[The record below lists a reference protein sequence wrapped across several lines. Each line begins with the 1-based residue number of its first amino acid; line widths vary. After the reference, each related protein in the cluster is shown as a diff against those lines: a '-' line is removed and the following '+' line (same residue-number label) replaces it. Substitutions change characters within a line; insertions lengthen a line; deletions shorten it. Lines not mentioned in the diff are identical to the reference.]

1 MISPFIKDEDRQR
14 CIQLMVRDPSDI
26 RQVRVLL
33 VDDDLHSQEKIR
45 QALEGVFIVQC
56 ATSLVEANAY
66 IAAQPPDIL
75 ISEAF
80 LGCESGLDLC
90 RSIRV
95 MPSLR
100 HLPIMIVT
108 THATLED
115 KVAGFDAGAD
125 DYVVK
130 PFDAPHLAAR
140 IRLLL
145 RIKHL
150 EQRENE

>member
-1 MISPFIKDEDRQR
+1 MQCCVQVMGREPPVFRK
-14 CIQLMVRDPSDI
+14 
-26 RQVRVLL
+26 VRVLL
-33 VDDDLHSQEKIR
+33 VDDDPHSQEKIKL
-45 QALEGVFIVQC
+45 ALEGVYIVQC
-56 ATSLVEANAY
+56 ATSLVEARRY
-66 IAAQPPDIL
+66 IVAQPPDVL
-75 ISEAF
+75 ISEVL

-90 RSIRV
+90 RFVRV
-95 MPSLR
+95 MPSFR
-100 HLPIMIVT
+100 HLPIIIVT
-108 THATLED
+108 TRATLED

-145 RIKHL
+145 RIKHI

>member
-1 MISPFIKDEDRQR
+1 MQ
-14 CIQLMVRDPSDI
+14 CCVQVMVREPPAF
-26 RQVRVLL
+26 RKVRVLL
-33 VDDDLHSQEKIR
+33 VDDDPHSQEKIR
-45 QALEGVFIVQC
+45 QALEGVYSVQC
-56 ATSLVEANAY
+56 ATSLVEAEGY
-66 IAAQPPDIL
+66 IVGQPPDIL
-75 ISEAF
+75 ISEAL

-90 RSIRV
+90 RFVRV

-100 HLPIMIVT
+100 HLPIMLVT
-108 THATLED
+108 TRATLED

-130 PFDAPHLAAR
+130 PFDVSHLAAR

-145 RIKHL
+145 RIKHI